1 MSERFFITNEMD
13 VTMAVMRAG
22 KLDIMRDASEV
33 DCSLIATIVSEL
45 GSNIAKYAGRGYVS
59 VSRVERCDG
68 VHIEVTA
75 EDSGPGIGDISQAMQ
90 DHFSTGGTLGL
101 GLPGVRR
108 MADEFSITSQ
118 RGQGTR
124 VSARKLIKVK
134 RPAPPDVFYACR
146 I

>member
-13 VTMAVMRAG
+13 VKMAVMRAG
-22 KLDIMRDASEV
+22 KMDIMSDASEV
-33 DCSLIATIVSEL
+33 DCSMVATIVSEL

-59 VSRVERCDG
+59 VGRIERSDG

-108 MADEFSITSQ
+108 MADEFSI
-118 RGQGTR
+118 
-124 VSARKLIKVK
+124 A
-134 RPAPPDVFYACR
+134 
-146 I
+146 